1 MKQGEAAVGKNEA
14 VCLLC
19 FYIFAIARVWAMREG
34 RGAKYLMG
42 CGLRTKNYFMGPEKY
57 MWLERYPFL
66 LALF

>member
-42 CGLRTKNYFMGPEKY
+42 CG
-57 MWLERYPFL
+57 FL
-66 LALF
+66 VGFKD